1 MVIISSSSHF
11 FHKSLMPQVER
22 ILLGLIV
29 PVGEE
34 SRDFTPDLIL
44 MGPGLAEEG
53 EVSETLELPD
63 G

>member
-1 MVIISSSSHF
+1 
-11 FHKSLMPQVER
+11 MPQVER

-34 SRDFTPDLIL
+34 SRDFTPDPIL